1 MYVFDLIEVKEPS
14 FLKDMSIHDDNV
26 SEQDKNVLKKRTASK
41 KIKALV
47 DEQIERQKGF
57 GQGAKETLKQLS
69 IVVKI

>member
-1 MYVFDLIEVKEPS
+1 MYVFYLIEVKEPS

-26 SEQDKNVLKKRTASK
+26 SKHDKNALKKRTASK

-57 GQGAKETLKQLS
+57 EQGAKETLKQLS